1 MIALL
6 TSPSILT
13 IVGFIVLFAF
23 LNYLDKGRVD

>member
-13 IVGFIVLFAF
+13 IVGFIAAFAF